1 MFLKACAKKK
11 TMLKTKTFSP
21 AKGER
26 GDCMIIDDMTE
37 VNVKE
42 RMPTLYN
49 AIELAYNKGLKKDR
63 NFSENAVFVIFNS
76 IERNPDSLPKPFE
89 PVINQD
95 GKLVFLDSEG
105 NWKSVVGKEKIIVT
119 DWCETPKLG
128 D

>member
-1 MFLKACAKKK
+1 
-11 TMLKTKTFSP
+11 
-21 AKGER
+21 
-26 GDCMIIDDMTE
+26 MIIDDMTE

-42 RMPTLYN
+42 QMPTLYS
-49 AIELAYNKGLKKDR
+49 AIELAYNKGLKKDK

-95 GKLVFLDSEG
+95 GKLVFLDFEG
-105 NWKSVVGKEKIIVT
+105 NWKTVVGKEKIIVT
-119 DWCETPKLG
+119 DWCEIPKLG

>member
-1 MFLKACAKKK
+1 
-11 TMLKTKTFSP
+11 
-21 AKGER
+21 
-26 GDCMIIDDMTE
+26 MIIDDMTE

-42 RMPTLYN
+42 RMPTLYR
-49 AIELAYNKGLKKDR
+49 AIELAYNKGLKKDK

-105 NWKSVVGKEKIIVT
+105 NWKAVVGKEKIIVT
-119 DWCETPKLG
+119 DWCEIPKLG